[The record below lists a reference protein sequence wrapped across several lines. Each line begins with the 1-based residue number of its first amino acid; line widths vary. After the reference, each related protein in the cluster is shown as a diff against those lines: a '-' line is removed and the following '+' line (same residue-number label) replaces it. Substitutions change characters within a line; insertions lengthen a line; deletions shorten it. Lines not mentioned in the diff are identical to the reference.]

1 MLANC
6 QHLLS
11 HKLWIYCEVISM
23 TTMQRTFPAPVIP
36 KFFTNNI
43 CGNYHIRRFFNGQ
56 DDFICAQGPFRTQ
69 TVASQSEE
77 NPAAPS
83 LAIAFANIDESDK
96 TQVLAFCN
104 AYGLPYSSQRCLGKR
119 AHLDDENHSML
130 INDFSF
136 IDDTLYLGD
145 VLAEKDYAGTD
156 AEVSLQYTL
165 FEIDE
170 IDIMSLR
177 LFARCVKIVRSL
189 LVIQSYLIRH
199 EGTQAG
205 IIYALAYLLH
215 YSARGIHYLL
225 PRIEAPTLRTAKY
238 FATHKRI
245 SHTQL
250 LKNIRK
256 TDANYACRLQNFLAV
271 VDKHML
277 HTLDDYDKDLLTKK
291 QLTAIILAEDVPG
304 ISLNHAFARCVLR
317 DIINDNIYTARPQMD
332 LAQEKFTSLW
342 QCSYLMQ
349 AIYLDLYQLL
359 LNPGEY
365 HRCANPECNN
375 YFLISGRRADKR
387 YCCNRCASKMGK
399 QGKTYRPHKEK

>member
-1 MLANC
+1 
-6 QHLLS
+6 
-11 HKLWIYCEVISM
+11 M
-23 TTMQRTFPAPVIP
+23 TTMQRSFPAPLIP

-43 CGNYHIRRFFNGQ
+43 CGNYRIRRFFNGQ
-56 DDFICAQGPFRTQ
+56 DDFICAQAPLHTQ
-69 TVASQSEE
+69 TIASQSRK
-77 NPAAPS
+77 NTSAPS

-104 AYGLPYSSQRCLGKR
+104 AYGLPYSSQHCLSKR
-119 AHLDDENHSML
+119 AHLDDENHSVL
-130 INDFSF
+130 ISDFSY

-145 VLAEKDYAGTD
+145 ILIEKDYAAAD
-156 AEVSLQYTL
+156 AEVTLRYTL

-170 IDIMSLR
+170 MDIMSLR

-189 LVIQSYLIRH
+189 LIIQSYLFKH

-205 IIYALAYLLH
+205 VIYALAYLLH
-215 YSARGIHYLL
+215 YSARGLHYLL
-225 PRIEAPTLRTAKY
+225 PRIEAPTLRTAEY

-256 TDANYACRLQNFLAV
+256 TDAAYADQLQNFLSL

-277 HTLDDYDKDLLTKK
+277 YTLDDYDKGLLTKK
-291 QLTAIILAEDVPG
+291 QLTAIILAEDVPS
-304 ISLNHAFARCVLR
+304 ISLDHVFARRVLL
-317 DIINDNIYTARPQMD
+317 DIINDNIYTAKPQMD

-359 LNPGEY
+359 LTPGEY
-365 HRCANPECNN
+365 HRCANPECSN
-375 YFLISGRRADKR
+375 YFLINGKRADKR
-387 YCCNRCASKMGK
+387 YCSNRCASKMGK

>member
-1 MLANC
+1 
-6 QHLLS
+6 
-11 HKLWIYCEVISM
+11 M
-23 TTMQRTFPAPVIP
+23 TTMQRSFPAPVIP
-36 KFFTNNI
+36 QFFTNNI
-43 CGNYHIRRFFNGQ
+43 CGNYQIRRFFNGQ

-77 NPAAPS
+77 GTSAPS
-83 LAIAFANIDESDK
+83 LAISFANIDESDK

-145 VLAEKDYAGTD
+145 VLAGKDYAGTD

-189 LVIQSYLIRH
+189 LIVQSYLIRH
-199 EGTQAG
+199 EGTQSG
-205 IIYALAYLLH
+205 VIYALAYLLH

-225 PRIEAPTLRTAKY
+225 PRIKTPTLKAAEY
-238 FATHKRI
+238 FATRKRI

-250 LKNIRK
+250 LKSIRK
-256 TDANYACRLQNFLAV
+256 ADAYYACQLQDFLAV

-277 HTLDDYDKDLLTKK
+277 HTLADYDKDLLAKK
-291 QLTAIILAEDVPG
+291 QLTAIILAEDIPS
-304 ISLNHAFARCVLR
+304 ISLDHTFARRVLL

-332 LAQEKFTSLW
+332 LAQENFTSLW

-365 HRCANPECNN
+365 HRCANPECSN

-399 QGKTYRPHKEK
+399 KGKTYRPHKEK

>member
-1 MLANC
+1 
-6 QHLLS
+6 
-11 HKLWIYCEVISM
+11 M
-23 TTMQRTFPAPVIP
+23 TTMQRAFPAPVIP
-36 KFFTNNI
+36 QFFTNNI

-56 DDFICAQGPFRTQ
+56 DDFICAQHPLHTKII
-69 TVASQSEE
+69 ASQSDEITS
-77 NPAAPS
+77 APS
-83 LAIAFANIDESDK
+83 LAIAFANIDENDK
-96 TQVLAFCN
+96 TQVLTFCN

-119 AHLDDENHSML
+119 AHLDDENHSVL

-136 IDDTLYLGD
+136 IDETLYLGD
-145 VLAEKDYAGTD
+145 ILAEKDYAAND
-156 AEVSLQYTL
+156 AEVTVHYTL
-165 FEIDE
+165 FETDE
-170 IDIMSLR
+170 MDIMSLR

-189 LVIQSYLIRH
+189 LTIQSYLVRH

-205 IIYALAYLLH
+205 VIYALAYLLH

-225 PRIEAPTLRTAKY
+225 PRIEAPTLKAAEY

-245 SHTQL
+245 SHAQL

-256 TDANYACRLQNFLAV
+256 TDADYACQLQNFLAV

-277 HTLDDYDKDLLTKK
+277 RTLDDYDKNLLTKK
-291 QLTAIILAEDVPG
+291 QLTAIILAEDVPS
-304 ISLNHAFARCVLR
+304 ISLDHAFARRVLL

-365 HRCANPECNN
+365 HRCANPECSN

-399 QGKTYRPHKEK
+399 QGKTYRPHREK

>member
-1 MLANC
+1 
-6 QHLLS
+6 
-11 HKLWIYCEVISM
+11 M
-23 TTMQRTFPAPVIP
+23 TTMQRAFPAPVIP
-36 KFFTNNI
+36 QFFTNNI

-56 DDFICAQGPFRTQ
+56 DDFICAQHPLHTKII
-69 TVASQSEE
+69 ASQSDET
-77 NPAAPS
+77 PATPS
-83 LAIAFANIDESDK
+83 LAIACANIDESDK

-136 IDDTLYLGD
+136 IDETLYLGD
-145 VLAEKDYAGTD
+145 ILAEKDYAATD
-156 AEVSLQYTL
+156 AEVTLKYTL
-165 FEIDE
+165 FEVDE
-170 IDIMSLR
+170 MDIMSLR

-189 LVIQSYLIRH
+189 LTLQSYLCRH

-205 IIYALAYLLH
+205 VIYALAYLLH

-225 PRIEAPTLRTAKY
+225 PRIEAPTLRTAEY

-256 TDANYACRLQNFLAV
+256 TDADYACQLQDFLAI

-291 QLTAIILAEDVPG
+291 KLTAIILAEDVPG
-304 ISLNHAFARCVLR
+304 ISLDHAFARRVLL

-365 HRCANPECNN
+365 HRCANPECSN
-375 YFLISGRRADKR
+375 YFLISGKRADKR

-399 QGKTYRPHKEK
+399 QGKTYRPRKEK

>member
-1 MLANC
+1 
-6 QHLLS
+6 
-11 HKLWIYCEVISM
+11 M
-23 TTMQRTFPAPVIP
+23 TTMQRAFPAPVIP

-43 CGNYHIRRFFNGQ
+43 CGNYQIRRFFNGQ

-77 NPAAPS
+77 GASAPS
-83 LAIAFANIDESDK
+83 LAISFANIDESDK

-104 AYGLPYSSQRCLGKR
+104 AYGLSYSSQRCLGKR

-156 AEVSLQYTL
+156 AEVTLNYTL
-165 FEIDE
+165 FEVDE
-170 IDIMSLR
+170 MDIMSLR

-189 LVIQSYLIRH
+189 LIVQSYLFRH

-205 IIYALAYLLH
+205 VIYALAYLLH
-215 YSARGIHYLL
+215 YSARGLHYLL
-225 PRIEAPTLRTAKY
+225 PRIEAPTLRTAEY

-256 TDANYACRLQNFLAV
+256 TDADYACRLQNFLTI

-291 QLTAIILAEDVPG
+291 QLTAIIIAENVPNTT
-304 ISLNHAFARCVLR
+304 IDHAFARCVLL

-332 LAQEKFTSLW
+332 LRKKNLPAFGNAAILCRQFILICISC
-342 QCSYLMQ
+342 CS
-349 AIYLDLYQLL
+349 I
-359 LNPGEY
+359 
-365 HRCANPECNN
+365 RANPTAAPILNAAII
-375 YFLISGRRADKR
+375 FSSADAVQTNATAAIAVLPKW
-387 YCCNRCASKMGK
+387 ASKAKHIDRIRKNEK
-399 QGKTYRPHKEK
+399 QI

>member
-1 MLANC
+1 
-6 QHLLS
+6 
-11 HKLWIYCEVISM
+11 M

-56 DDFICAQGPFRTQ
+56 DDFICSQGPFRTQ

-119 AHLDDENHSML
+119 AHLDDENHSVL

-170 IDIMSLR
+170 IDIMSLH
-177 LFARCVKIVRSL
+177 LFTRCVKIVRSL

-199 EGTQAG
+199 EGTQTG
-205 IIYALAYLLH
+205 VIYALAYLLH

-225 PRIEAPTLRTAKY
+225 PRIEAPTLRTAEY

-256 TDANYACRLQNFLAV
+256 TDADYACQLQNFLAV

-277 HTLDDYDKDLLTKK
+277 HTLDYYDKDLLTKK
-291 QLTAIILAEDVPG
+291 QLTAIILAEDVPS
-304 ISLNHAFARCVLR
+304 ISLDHAFARRVLL

-365 HRCANPECNN
+365 HRCANPECSN

-387 YCCNRCASKMGK
+387 YCSNRCASKMGK